1 MLCLQKNPEV
11 RQQFHLRPAEEY
23 KYLNQSGCI
32 RIEGVNDAGKFD
44 ALRLAFNVVQVPP
57 AMVDGI
63 FAVISAI
70 LWLGNLE
77 FEVRSESN
85 CVVEI

>member
-1 MLCLQKNPEV
+1 MQ
-11 RQQFHLRPAEEY
+11 
-23 KYLNQSGCI
+23 
-32 RIEGVNDAGKFD
+32 IEGVADAKKLD

-57 AMVDGI
+57 QMVDGI

-77 FEVRSESN
+77 FEVGVDKSCDRKLRQF
-85 CVVEI
+85 CI